1 MKQLSV
7 LWTRFVQTAAKNL
20 FFFSM
25 FHFFST
31 QEKFWGYCGITFVRA
46 SILTFLYYKCF
57 HFSRILYNIIFLKLA
72 ESPLPSTFFCS
83 LSAYLRYLAFETR
96 IIFRCFSLN
105 SGRFRQ
111 NFVNAYYQLEDI
123 PLTLHRLGTLEK
135 LNAWSKFEVT
145 RTYSC
150 WVRTIC
156 FTEEVKQISKMKI
169 VKKPGA
175 RKWQNQFNKISRK
188 IGTLLHFSKMYAAV
202 KWK

>member
-7 LWTRFVQTAAKNL
+7 LWTRFVRTAAKNL

-25 FHFFST
+25 FHFFSA
-31 QEKFWGYCGITFVRA
+31 QEKFWGYCGITFLRA

-123 PLTLHRLGTLEK
+123 PLTLHTDWEPLRNWMRGPNLKLREPIVVELGQFVL
-135 LNAWSKFEVT
+135 L
-145 RTYSC
+145 
-150 WVRTIC
+150 
-156 FTEEVKQISKMKI
+156 
-169 VKKPGA
+169 
-175 RKWQNQFNKISRK
+175 RK
-188 IGTLLHFSKMYAAV
+188 
-202 KWK
+202 